1 LAKIRAIDHPVRSAV
16 IMAQPA
22 SATTIDAIELAQP
35 RWSPRRRAT
44 IIVTFATVSWALPV
58 GLVYGLSRI
67 FL

>member
-1 LAKIRAIDHPVRSAV
+1 
-16 IMAQPA
+16 MAQPA

-44 IIVTFATVSWALPV
+44 IIVTFATISWALPV